1 VHIYL
6 TLKQYYETMKS
17 PPRLSQLKLARPYA
31 TSDKKDSKKIVI
43 IVYTGDAA
51 ENSKTNSHPIN
62 NKRII

>member
-1 VHIYL
+1 
-6 TLKQYYETMKS
+6 MKS